1 MESWFRTQLT
11 AAMIIDFAACF
22 AVQQITKALFSNTN
36 PKEIIARGQP
46 RREKRRLQQATL
58 QTAEA
63 IKQNGLKP
71 DEKASSVEMP
81 KYLPKA

>member
-1 MESWFRTQLT
+1 MVL
-11 AAMIIDFAACF
+11 DFAACF

-46 RREKRRLQQATL
+46 RREKRRALEVSLQTMEASL

-63 IKQNGLKP
+63 VKQNGLKP
-71 DEKASSVEMP
+71 DEKASSTEVP

>member
-1 MESWFRTQLT
+1 MTFQFRTQLT
-11 AAMIIDFAACF
+11 ASMIIDFAACF

-36 PKEIIARGQP
+36 PKEIIARGQA

-58 QTAEA
+58 QTTEA
-63 IKQNGLKP
+63 INQNGWKP
-71 DEKASSVEMP
+71 DEKSSATEMP

>member
-1 MESWFRTQLT
+1 MVL
-11 AAMIIDFAACF
+11 DFAACF

-46 RREKRRLQQATL
+46 RREKRRLQQASL

-71 DEKASSVEMP
+71 DEKAGATEMP